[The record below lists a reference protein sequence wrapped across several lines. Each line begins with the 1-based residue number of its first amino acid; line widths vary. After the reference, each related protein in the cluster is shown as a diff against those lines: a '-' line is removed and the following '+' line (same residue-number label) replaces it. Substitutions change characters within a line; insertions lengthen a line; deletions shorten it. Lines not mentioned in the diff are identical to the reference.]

1 MKVRVDALGVV
12 HLMLG
17 LVSAL
22 LEPGVLVAITLLYL
36 FYQYVDYTSGEK
48 PEEVRGDVVEY
59 TAGAVAG
66 ALVRALLTIYCS
78 TAFF

>member
-1 MKVRVDALGVV
+1 MKVRVDASGVV

-17 LVSAL
+17 LVSSL

-48 PEEVRGDVVEY
+48 PEEVRGDIVEY
-59 TAGAVAG
+59 TAGVVAG
-66 ALVRALLTIYCS
+66 ALVRALLTGCS